1 MAVYHLKVSVGS
13 RAGGQSA
20 RAKADY
26 IEREG
31 RYEKD
36 REELE
41 HKEHDHMPEW
51 AEEDPRSYWAAADEH
66 ERANGSLFREITFAL
81 PKELSEGQRRE
92 LASGFAAGVTEGE
105 RLPYTLAVHR
115 GGPDGENPHAHLM
128 ISERANDGIERSREQ
143 WFRRYNRQAPE
154 KGGAKKSRT
163 MMSREWVKD
172 TREAWEREANEALR
186 RAGCGER
193 IDHRSLAERR
203 DEAERSGDLERAAEL
218 SRKPNV
224 HLGAQA
230 YRAGELERRDE
241 AERSGVLALADRV
254 EKDNQAQAEERDG
267 LIERIKEKIAGIYQE
282 LQALPEKI
290 RGAGER
296 IKAWE
301 KEREREWVH
310 RGGFEKARDKQV
322 AEMARKYSHTRGPQ
336 ISTTRSPQPTRGHEP
351 DRGPSR

>member
-1 MAVYHLKVSVGS
+1 MA
-13 RAGGQSA
+13 AT
-20 RAKADY
+20 
-26 IEREG
+26 
-31 RYEKD
+31 
-36 REELE
+36 
-41 HKEHDHMPEW
+41 
-51 AEEDPRSYWAAADEH
+51 
-66 ERANGSLFREITFAL
+66 TFAL
-81 PKELSEGQRRE
+81 PKELNEGQRRE

-115 GGPDGENPHAHLM
+115 GDGENPHAHLM

-143 WFRRYNRQAPE
+143 WFRRYNAKAPE

-203 DEAERSGDLERAAEL
+203 DEAERSGVLERAE
-218 SRKPNV
+218 
-224 HLGAQA
+224 
-230 YRAGELERRDE
+230 
-241 AERSGVLALADRV
+241 RV
-254 EKDNQAQAEERDG
+254 EKDNEALVEERNG
-267 LIERIKEKIAGIYQE
+267 LIERIKESIAGIYQE

-310 RGGFEKARDKQV
+310 GGGFNR
-322 AEMARKYSHTRGPQ
+322 
-336 ISTTRSPQPTRGHEP
+336 
-351 DRGPSR
+351 